1 MSLFATSAPMRRV
14 VEDIARAA
22 GQPAH
27 VLLIGEAGTGR
38 TLVAQAIHARS
49 RDSAGPFVA
58 VDCAQ
63 SPQDLEAQL
72 FGSAGHRGP
81 VERRTLERVRASA
94 QLLQSKGGTLYLQN
108 AVELPAR
115 FQMRL
120 VRVMRD
126 REVVVAESG
135 ARVEL
140 DHRVISSAD
149 GALDSAVLEGRLLAD
164 LHRRL
169 SGLRIEV
176 PALRDRSQDIP
187 ALAVHLLTQL
197 CDRESLP
204 QKHLSDAAISVLAAL
219 PWRGNGNELSALLEV
234 LATRTASAAITLD
247 DLLRHVSLDGRT
259 TSFPVG
265 GTLRQA
271 RARFESEYI
280 AAVLAR
286 HSGSIP
292 RAARTLGIQRS
303 NLYRKIRHLRVKAAP
318 GRPAR

>member
-108 AVELPAR
+108 AVELPALDGKTILHSLR
-115 FQMRL
+115 ADPELSPVPIIGMSGHDIDPADERSFTCFLQKPFSPE
-120 VRVMRD
+120 D
-126 REVVVAESG
+126 VVF
-135 ARVEL
+135 
-140 DHRVISSAD
+140 
-149 GALDSAVLEGRLLAD
+149 
-164 LHRRL
+164 
-169 SGLRIEV
+169 
-176 PALRDRSQDIP
+176 
-187 ALAVHLLTQL
+187 
-197 CDRESLP
+197 
-204 QKHLSDAAISVLAAL
+204 VLAQVAPL
-219 PWRGNGNELSALLEV
+219 QPA
-234 LATRTASAAITLD
+234 
-247 DLLRHVSLDGRT
+247 
-259 TSFPVG
+259 G
-265 GTLRQA
+265 GA
-271 RARFESEYI
+271 
-280 AAVLAR
+280 
-286 HSGSIP
+286 
-292 RAARTLGIQRS
+292 
-303 NLYRKIRHLRVKAAP
+303 
-318 GRPAR
+318 